1 MSDDQ
6 QKQPQSESFPPQTLP
21 ISSATSQSTGKTVG
35 RTENQEKPFL
45 KAQTLKVLRGTIGLL
60 EGVVQKL
67 EAEPVREIPPQ
78 AASPA
83 TTTMSA
89 PVLDTTTATPEME
102 SVSSASESIAD
113 DIPTVTPEVVGSDTP
128 TITPEVVGS
137 DTPTVTPE
145 VVGSDTPTV
154 TPEVV
159 SSDTPTVTPELVS
172 SDTPTVT
179 PEALGSD
186 TPSVTP
192 EVVSSDTPTVTPAV
206 FTQESVSEPVSQTTP
221 PRLLDRI
228 LPSFDK
234 LQVFWD
240 GTLTKVRSLL
250 PAAWNQKLSD
260 WALTSAIAGIV
271 VVIMVATAALLPETP
286 AQVAKAPPNTIDAPP
301 ELKAP
306 KPAQPVEVIAPPEPE
321 LTPEQSLVA
330 SIQHQVAEITDRY
343 GNGLIQS
350 IEANFMA
357 SRLMVKVS
365 DRWYELKE
373 PQQNKLADEI
383 LRRSRELDFSKLEIT
398 DLQGTL
404 VARNPVVGSNMV
416 ILKRQELAVNL

>member
-6 QKQPQSESFPPQTLP
+6 RKQPQSKSSPPQTLP
-21 ISSATSQSTGKTVG
+21 ISSATGQATGKTVG
-35 RTENQEKPFL
+35 RTENQKKPFL
-45 KAQTLKVLRGTIGLL
+45 KGQTLKVLRGTIGLL

-67 EAEPVREIPPQ
+67 EAEPVREIPSQ
-78 AASPA
+78 ATSPA
-83 TTTMSA
+83 ITTVST
-89 PVLDTTTATPEME
+89 PVSPTVIPETE
-102 SVSSASESIAD
+102 SVSPASELIAD
-113 DIPTVTPEVVGSDTP
+113 DIPTVTPEVVVSDTP
-128 TITPEVVGS
+128 TVTPEAVVSDTPSVTPEVVVPDTPTATPEAVVS
-137 DTPTVTPE
+137 DTPTVTPEAVVSDTPSVTPE

-154 TPEVV
+154 TPEV
-159 SSDTPTVTPELVS
+159 L
-172 SDTPTVT
+172 
-179 PEALGSD
+179 
-186 TPSVTP
+186 
-192 EVVSSDTPTVTPAV
+192 
-206 FTQESVSEPVSQTTP
+206 TQESVSEQVTQAAPT
-221 PRLLDRI
+221 RLLDRI

-234 LQVFWD
+234 LQAFWD
-240 GTLTKVRSLL
+240 GTLRKVRSLL

-271 VVIMVATAALLPETP
+271 VIIMVATAALLPETP

-306 KPAQPVEVIAPPEPE
+306 KPAQPVEVIPPPQPE

-330 SIQHQVAEITDRY
+330 SIQQQVAEITDRY
-343 GNGLIQS
+343 GNGMIQS

-373 PQQNKLADEI
+373 SQQNKLADEI

-416 ILKRQELAVNL
+416 ILKRQELAVNS

>member
-6 QKQPQSESFPPQTLP
+6 QKQPQSESSPAQTLP
-21 ISSATSQSTGKTVG
+21 ISSATAPATGKTVG

-67 EAEPVREIPPQ
+67 ETEPVREIPPQ
-78 AASPA
+78 ATSPA
-83 TTTMSA
+83 TTTVSA
-89 PVLDTTTATPEME
+89 PVLDTTTATPQTE
-102 SVSSASESIAD
+102 SLGRASESVAD
-113 DIPTVTPEVVGSDTP
+113 DIPAVVPEFM
-128 TITPEVVGS
+128 GS
-137 DTPTVTPE
+137 DTPTVVPEFIDSDIPTATPK
-145 VVGSDTPTV
+145 VVK
-154 TPEVV
+154 
-159 SSDTPTVTPELVS
+159 
-172 SDTPTVT
+172 
-179 PEALGSD
+179 
-186 TPSVTP
+186 
-192 EVVSSDTPTVTPAV
+192 
-206 FTQESVSEPVSQTTP
+206 QESVFEPVSETRP

-234 LQVFWD
+234 LQAFWD
-240 GTLTKVRSLL
+240 GTLRKVRSLL

-330 SIQHQVAEITDRY
+330 SIQHQVAEITERY

-373 PQQNKLADEI
+373 SQQNKLADEI

-416 ILKRQELAVNL
+416 ILKRQELAVKS

>member
-6 QKQPQSESFPPQTLP
+6 QKQPQSKSSPPRTLP
-21 ISSATSQSTGKTVG
+21 ISSATGQATGKTVG
-35 RTENQEKPFL
+35 RTENQNKPFL

-78 AASPA
+78 ATSPA
-83 TTTMSA
+83 TTTVSA
-89 PVLDTTTATPEME
+89 PVLDTTTATPETE
-102 SVSSASESIAD
+102 SVSRASELIAD
-113 DIPTVTPEVVGSDTP
+113 DTPSVTPEVVGSDTP
-128 TITPEVVGS
+128 S
-137 DTPTVTPE
+137 
-145 VVGSDTPTV
+145 V

-159 SSDTPTVTPELVS
+159 SSDTPSVTPEV
-172 SDTPTVT
+172 V
-179 PEALGSD
+179 GSD

-192 EVVSSDTPTVTPAV
+192 EVVSSDTPTVTPEV
-206 FTQESVSEPVSQTTP
+206 LTQESVSEPVIQAAPT
-221 PRLLDRI
+221 RLLDRI
-228 LPSFDK
+228 LPTFDK
-234 LQVFWD
+234 LQAFWD
-240 GTLTKVRSLL
+240 ATLTKVRSLL
-250 PAAWNQKLSD
+250 PAVWNQKLSD

-286 AQVAKAPPNTIDAPP
+286 AQEAKAPPNTIDAPP

-306 KPAQPVEVIAPPEPE
+306 KPAQPVEVIPPPEPE

-330 SIQHQVAEITDRY
+330 SIQQQVAEITDRY

-373 PQQNKLADEI
+373 SQQNKLADEI
-383 LRRSRELDFSKLEIT
+383 LRRSRELDFSRLEIT

>member
-6 QKQPQSESFPPQTLP
+6 QKQPQSESSPPQTLP

-35 RTENQEKPFL
+35 RKNREKPFL
-45 KAQTLKVLRGTIGLL
+45 KAQTIQVLRGTIGLL

-67 EAEPVREIPPQ
+67 EAEPVRKIPPQ

-83 TTTMSA
+83 TTTVSA
-89 PVLDTTTATPEME
+89 PILDTTTATPETE
-102 SVSSASESIAD
+102 SVSPASESIAA
-113 DIPTVTPEVVGSDTP
+113 
-128 TITPEVVGS
+128 
-137 DTPTVTPE
+137 
-145 VVGSDTPTV
+145 DTPTV

-159 SSDTPTVTPELVS
+159 SSDTPTVVPEEVDSDAPIIVPEVAS
-172 SDTPTVT
+172 SDIPTI
-179 PEALGSD
+179 
-186 TPSVTP
+186 TP
-192 EVVSSDTPTVTPAV
+192 EVL
-206 FTQESVSEPVSQTTP
+206 TQESVVEQVTQAAPT
-221 PRLLDRI
+221 RLLDRI

-234 LQVFWD
+234 LQAFWD

-250 PAAWNQKLSD
+250 PTAWNQKLSD
-260 WALTSAIAGIV
+260 WALTSAIAAIV
-271 VVIMVATAALLPETP
+271 VIIMVATAALLPETP

-306 KPAQPVEVIAPPEPE
+306 KPPQPVEVIPPPQPE

-330 SIQHQVAEITDRY
+330 SIQQQVAEITDRY

-373 PQQNKLADEI
+373 SQQNKLADEI
-383 LRRSRELDFSKLEIT
+383 LSRSKELDFSKLEIT

-416 ILKRQELAVNL
+416 ILKRQELAVNS